1 MDLGSAMSEY
11 LLYLRIERGL
21 AASTLEGYE
30 RDLERY
36 RIFLE
41 DASKRAVDAVTP
53 DDVSA
58 FQQSLFKAGEA
69 PTTVKR
75 RLSALK
81 GFHRFC
87 LSEGFAAKNP
97 TAPIPMPNTPDRL
110 PDVISIEEA
119 CKLLDSIYEPE
130 PPRVRDRALLEVLY
144 GCGLRASEVCGLDV
158 QNVFLEEGFLRVI
171 GKGSKERLVPLSGT
185 ALEAMG
191 AYLGSARAQIS
202 LRATTADADSLRAV
216 FLNQRGRRITRQGL
230 YKIVGAAGEAV
241 GIKGLHPHTLRHSF
255 ATHMLNGGADLRV
268 IQEILGHSDIS
279 TTQIY
284 THVDRQHLV
293 EEYLSSHPRA
303 ARHR

>member
-1 MDLGSAMSEY
+1 MELRSALSEY
-11 LLYLRIERGL
+11 LLHLRIERGL
-21 AASTLEGYE
+21 AASTLESYE

-36 RIFLE
+36 AAFLE
-41 DASKRAVDAVTP
+41 GASKRAVGEVVP
-53 DDVSA
+53 DDISA

-75 RLSALK
+75 RLSAIK

-97 TAPIPMPNTPDRL
+97 TAPISVPNTPDRL

-119 CKLLDSIYEPE
+119 CRLLDSIYEVE
-130 PPRVRDRALLEVLY
+130 PAKVRDRAMLEVLY

-158 QNVFLEEGFLRVI
+158 QDVFLEEGFLRVF

-185 ALEAMG
+185 ALTAMKD
-191 AYLGSARAQIS
+191 YLGSARAQIS
-202 LRATTADADSLRAV
+202 LRATSPDADSLKAV

-230 YKIVGAAGEAV
+230 HKIVGAAGKAI
-241 GIKGLHPHTLRHSF
+241 GISGLHPHTLRHSF
-255 ATHMLNGGADLRV
+255 ATHMLSGGADLRV

-293 EEYLSSHPRA
+293 EEYLSAHPRA
-303 ARHR
+303 AKR